1 MLVPAPAAATL
12 RCVQVCQLLSVGNW
26 TLERDEDLTGPY
38 AFLGNK
44 WIAFDDDTSLKIKA
58 KYALLRD
65 LAGVGLMSVDADD
78 VEDVCGKG
86 RQSLLRTLASVWTS
100 LQRKPR
106 QLIVTSLEEDLLATA
121 QNVVPVTQANGECI
135 LPTLFTYK
143 VCLNDSYV
151 CVLCCKKYLD
161 ALNVKFRTASVSI
174 PHRAHRGPR
183 GADPEHPAERGDGA
197 GVQQA
202 GLLPPPRGLLQV
214 LPLRQVQPVRERL
227 HHLRVRLPGGTRV
240 RRQVS

>member
-1 MLVPAPAAATL
+1 MLPAPAAATL

-86 RQSLLRTLASVWTS
+86 RQSLLRTLASVMTS

-135 LPTLFTYK
+135 LPTLCT
-143 VCLNDSYV
+143 CLRLNDSYV
-151 CVLCCKKYLD
+151 CCV
-161 ALNVKFRTASVSI
+161 VKIFTCI
-174 PHRAHRGPR
+174 KC
-183 GADPEHPAERGDGA
+183 
-197 GVQQA
+197 
-202 GLLPPPRGLLQV
+202 
-214 LPLRQVQPVRERL
+214 
-227 HHLRVRLPGGTRV
+227 
-240 RRQVS
+240 